1 VVELET
7 LIVYGTRYGASASA
21 AQEIA
26 EVLRG
31 EGFSVKVADVKKEKI
46 KDISPYQLVVVGS
59 GMQMGKW
66 TGEAEDFL
74 KKHQKEFAAKK
85 LAIFASTMK
94 MVPQKEGKPEEVE
107 KIRKAAIDE
116 KIVKYNLQPIAVGF
130 FGGILN
136 FGKMN
141 MLFRRTFG
149 MIRPQLESDGFK
161 ESEPGVYDLRDPQEI
176 PNWAKELSQKAREA

>member
-1 VVELET
+1 MEA
-7 LIVYGTRYGASASA
+7 LIVYGTRYGATASTA
-21 AQEIA
+21 EEIA
-26 EVLRG
+26 KVLRS
-31 EGFSVKVADVKKEKI
+31 ERFSVKVANAKKEKL
-46 KDISPYQLVVVGS
+46 DITPYELIVVGS

-66 TGEAEDFL
+66 TAEAEDFL
-74 KKHQKEFAAKK
+74 KKHQKEIAEKK
-85 LAIFASTMK
+85 FAIFASTMK

-107 KIRKAAIDE
+107 KIRKAALED

-161 ESEPGVYDLRDPQEI
+161 EGEPGVYELREMEEI
-176 PNWAKELSQKAREA
+176 RNWAYELAQKAR